1 MIRRP
6 PRSTLFPYTT
16 LFRSEQRERTSFG
29 SPAGSPKGDRRGSR
43 RAARR
48 PGTLVG
54 QTQGG
59 SDPAVAARRGS
70 RNPLART
77 GGNRRD
83 PVRLAGS
90 VSGRRRSQPE
100 SAGSRRGE
108 RREPEAEI
116 LGRRSEHE
124 QRVAA

>member
-16 LFRSEQRERTSFG
+16 LFRS
-29 SPAGSPKGDRRGSR
+29 RGSR

-48 PGTLVG
+48 AGTLVG

-83 PVRLAGS
+83 LSGWRDQFLDGGEANLRAREADVENEETQRLKSLVADLSMSNELLREKIHRMEAG
-90 VSGRRRSQPE
+90 RP
-100 SAGSRRGE
+100 
-108 RREPEAEI
+108 
-116 LGRRSEHE
+116 
-124 QRVAA
+124 